1 MRSKHTQTHSG
12 VHMQAG
18 CVATYKINVY
28 VHSGKIVYKSSTERI
43 SKLVNIYF

>member
-1 MRSKHTQTHSG
+1 

-28 VHSGKIVYKSSTERI
+28 VHSGKIVHKSSG
-43 SKLVNIYF
+43 LGNMYF